1 MDTKKKTLAGLLGLL
16 AVGGLA
22 FIAWPRKVS
31 AAPLTGGGA
40 PATPE
45 GPKNAQEAYGLA
57 MNPTL
62 KDADYVMRLA
72 QYLNAEGSHPEW
84 AAAAQRRYYDLKA
97 EELLGEGL
105 KLATS
110 LPRVLEISR
119 ALQPTHNDYAV
130 VLGQRIRVQRGET
143 PPVPSFHLPLLSG
156 GDLVVDMSI
165 YAPAGSGSSSPGVS
179 PAGASSAQPPQFP
192 TAAAP
197 AAAPVAAPVA
207 ATAAAPAAATAAA
220 PAVVPPGTP
229 PLAVEETK
237 PENDPYGTIRL
248 ARLLLDEQSRKGW
261 KYISEAVKQW
271 QARVGLTADGKFG
284 PGSAMRM
291 AQEVAILPWIRYW
304 SLGFPSKQ
312 AAVDN
317 YRGRLKAYALQ
328 IQPTQPEHA
337 TSLIISANKETG
349 QGWPQSPAAVAG
361 SEPTPQQVAAA
372 ISELTQLKARKS

>member
-22 FIAWPRKVS
+22 FLAWPRKVS
-31 AAPLTGGGA
+31 AAPLTSGGE

-57 MNPTL
+57 MNQSL
-62 KDADYVMRLA
+62 KDADYVLKLA

-97 EELLGEGL
+97 EELLGDGL
-105 KLATS
+105 KLSTS
-110 LPRVLEISR
+110 LSRVLEISKV
-119 ALQPTHNDYAV
+119 LQPTHNDYAI
-130 VLGQRIRVQRGET
+130 VLGQRISVQRGEQA
-143 PPVPSFHLPLLSG
+143 PVAAFHLPLLSG

-165 YAPAGSGSSSPGVS
+165 YAPAGGGGSSSPGVS

-192 TAAAP
+192 TSASPAASPPAAPTAMPAATPSSAP
-197 AAAPVAAPVA
+197 AA
-207 ATAAAPAAATAAA
+207 
-220 PAVVPPGTP
+220 VPPGTP

-261 KYISEAVKQW
+261 KYVSDAVKQW
-271 QARVGLTADGKFG
+271 QSRVGLTADGKFG

-312 AAVDN
+312 AALDN
-317 YRGRLKAYALQ
+317 YRGRLKAFALQ

-337 TSLIISANKETG
+337 TSLIISANKETA
-349 QGWPQSPAAVAG
+349 QGWPSTPAAAAG
-361 SEPTPQQVAAA
+361 SEPTAQQVAAA
-372 ISELTQLKARKS
+372 ISELNQLKVRRA